1 MSSHKLTELV
11 SSLASEVW
19 TFELQE
25 LENLAVQ
32 EHGTWTSS
40 ILCLKYNMY
49 RLVDLDWDDDD
60 DVVGEISEGEEG
72 VSENGNGDNEEV
84 ETSVEGDGR

>member
-1 MSSHKLTELV
+1 MV
-11 SSLASEVW
+11 
-19 TFELQE
+19 
-25 LENLAVQ
+25 
-32 EHGTWTSS
+32 G
-40 ILCLKYNMY
+40 
-49 RLVDLDWDDDD
+49 LDWDDDD